1 MTRPVG
7 WGTAVRG
14 VFDLAFGGLLWS
26 RRSAFLA
33 LAALGPVLL
42 GAVARGL
49 ELSGVALLRVNGD
62 PAGGTA
68 LFGLLMWGVYVRLL
82 VPLLG
87 VFHGTALIADEVE
100 ARTLTYLFTRPVAR
114 SAVLLGKYLA
124 SLVCTALLLLPSA
137 LLTFFLLVPLE
148 AVGVQFG
155 ALVADLGILVLG
167 LASYSAVAAL
177 AGAWLRRPLISG
189 LAFAFGWE
197 PVVMALPGALREWTI
212 GHYLQA
218 LVPHAAPA
226 DGTLTLLSGLLD
238 TPSGAGGAVAVLATI
253 TGAALVT
260 ASLVVTRRDYVLDQ

>member
-1 MTRPVG
+1 MTRPIG
-7 WGTAVRG
+7 WGRAVRG
-14 VFDLAFGGLLWS
+14 VIDLAFGSLLWS

-33 LAALGPVLL
+33 LAALAPVVLAAIARLL
-42 GAVARGL
+42 T
-49 ELSGVALLRVNGD
+49 LSGVAVLRVNGD
-62 PAGGTA
+62 AAGGTA
-68 LFGLLMWGVYVRLL
+68 LFGLLLWGLYVRLL

-114 SAVLLGKYLA
+114 SAVLVGKYAAALA
-124 SLVCTALLLLPSA
+124 CTALLLLPSA
-137 LLTFFLLVPLE
+137 LVTFFLLVPLD
-148 AVGVQFG
+148 AIGAHYT

-197 PVVMALPGALREWTI
+197 PVVMALPGTLREWTV

-226 DGTLTLLSGLLD
+226 DGTLTLLAGLLE
-238 TPSGAGGAVAVLATI
+238 TPVPV
-253 TGAALVT
+253 GAAVVMLVAITAAGLVT
-260 ASLVVTRRDYVLDQ
+260 ACVVVTRREYVLDQ